1 MTMEQAGG
9 AANESWRA
17 QLGDWVGR
25 KETRHDVAHG
35 WPVAALAA
43 TLDRNEPEL
52 MSGNAAGAAIPLG
65 WHWLYFL
72 DAKPASEL
80 GPDGHPRRGGFLPP
94 IPLPRRMW
102 AGGRL
107 EFVRPLRVGET
118 IRRDS
123 EIVSI
128 ESKQGRSGALVFV
141 TVRHLVHAGG
151 ALAVREEHDIVYRD
165 MPRAN
170 EPMPAARPAPAHAPW
185 RREIQADPVL
195 LFRFSALTFNG
206 HRIHYD
212 LDYATR
218 EEHYPGLVV
227 HGPLQTLLM
236 LDLCRRQQA
245 SRPVRTLDYRA
256 VHPIFHTERFT
267 VNGHPGVDGSSAELW
282 TANAAGSYAMTGAV
296 AFA

>member
-1 MTMEQAGG
+1 MTTSQDIG
-9 AANESWRA
+9 AATDDWRA
-17 QLGDWVGR
+17 RLDQWVGK
-25 KETRHDVAHG
+25 KESRHDVAHA

-43 TLDRNEPEL
+43 TLDRNDPEPR
-52 MSGNAAGAAIPLG
+52 AGESIPLG

-107 EFVRPLRVGET
+107 EFLRPLRVGEPL
-118 IRRDS
+118 RRDS

-128 ESKQGRSGALVFV
+128 EAKQGRSGALVFV
-141 TVRHLVHAGG
+141 TVRHLVFGNG
-151 ALAVREEHDIVYRD
+151 MLAAREEHDIVYRD
-165 MPRAN
+165 MPRGGNGA
-170 EPMPAARPAPAHAPW
+170 PAAKPAPAHAPW
-185 RREIQADPVL
+185 RREISPDPVL

-212 LDYATR
+212 LEYATR
-218 EEHYPGLVV
+218 EERYPGLVV
-227 HGPLQTLLM
+227 HGPLQTILM

-245 SRPVRTLDYRA
+245 TRPVKTLDYRA
-256 VHPIFHTERFT
+256 VHPVFHTGRFT
-267 VNGHPGVDGSSAELW
+267 VNGHPSADGSTAELW
-282 TANAAGSYAMTGAV
+282 TANAAGAIAMSGKA